1 MNKNILI
8 IGQGAI
14 GQALALSLAGR
25 NDTKITTVAR
35 TPRSY
40 PTDSISF
47 WQTDATTLTQD
58 ELASFSHIVIIVA
71 PNRQAVMTD
80 SVQAYRSCYLR
91 IAECLASLANQ
102 LPSLERL
109 IFVSSTS
116 VYGENEG
123 QVIDIHT
130 PVKPVSDTA
139 KILYQAETVLQTA
152 FKHKC
157 VIVRPSG
164 IYGVTRLALVNLAK
178 TSPKVA
184 VQAWTNRIMDS
195 DLVQVLGRIVILEQ
209 CEPVYL
215 ATDCCP
221 VPRDK
226 VLAFIA
232 DQLYCPLPICQNA
245 SPTGKQI
252 IGNLPKDWLTFSD
265 YRQGYGYIIG
275 RIQGVKNKN

>member
-1 MNKNILI
+1 MDKNILI

-25 NDTKITTVAR
+25 NGTKITTIAR

-40 PTDSISF
+40 PTDGISF
-47 WQTDATTLTQD
+47 WQKDATTLTQD
-58 ELASFSHIVIIVA
+58 ELAPFSHIIVIVA

-91 IAECLASLANQ
+91 IAEHLASLANQ

-130 PVKPVSDTA
+130 PIKPISDTA
-139 KILYQAETVLQTA
+139 KILHQAETLLQTA
-152 FKHKC
+152 FKDKC

-178 TSPKVA
+178 TSPNVVA
-184 VQAWTNRIMDS
+184 QAWTNRIMDS

-221 VPRDK
+221 VPRDE

-232 DQLYCPLPICQNA
+232 GKLNYPLPICQNA

-252 IGNLPKDWLTFSD
+252 ISNLPKDWLTFPD
-265 YRQGYGYIIG
+265 YRQGYGYVIG
-275 RIQGVKNKN
+275 RLQKV

>member
-1 MNKNILI
+1 MNILL

-14 GQALALSLAGR
+14 GHALALSLSVQ
-25 NDTKITTVAR
+25 NQYKITALAR
-35 TPRSY
+35 TPKSY
-40 PTDSISF
+40 PKDSQIVF
-47 WQTDATTLTQD
+47 WQKSAQTLTKQ
-58 ELASFSHIVIIVA
+58 ELAPFSHIVVIVA
-71 PNRQAVMTD
+71 PSHQAVMQD
-80 SVQAYRSCYLR
+80 KAQAYRECYFD
-91 IAECLASLANQ
+91 IAHHLASMATD
-102 LPSLERL
+102 LPMLQRL

-130 PVKPVSDTA
+130 PVKPISDTA
-139 KILYQAETVLQTA
+139 KILHQAEIVLQTA
-152 FKHKC
+152 FKDKC

-195 DLVQVLGRIVILEQ
+195 DLVQVLGRIVVLPK

-221 VPRDK
+221 VPRDE

-232 DQLYCPLPICQNA
+232 GKLNCPLPICQNTN
-245 SPTGKQI
+245 PTGKQI
-252 IGNLPKDWLTFSD
+252 IGNLPKDWLTFPD
-265 YRQGYGYIIG
+265 YRQGYGYVIG
-275 RIQGVKNKN
+275 RL

>member
-1 MNKNILI
+1 MDQNILI

-25 NDTKITTVAR
+25 NDAKITTVAR

-47 WQTDATTLTQD
+47 WQKDATTLTQD
-58 ELASFSHIVIIVA
+58 ELASFSHIVVIVA
-71 PNRQAVMTD
+71 PSRQAVMAD

-102 LPSLERL
+102 MPGLERL

-116 VYGENEG
+116 VYGENKG
-123 QVIDIHT
+123 QVIDIYT

-139 KILYQAETVLQTA
+139 KILHQAETLLQTT

-221 VPRDK
+221 VPRDE

-232 DQLYCPLPICQNA
+232 DQLHCPLPICQNA